1 MKFGLFLVVLGIW
14 SVSSLSDEKKFSTHL
29 HAKFHVKACTNCH
42 DFFIKK
48 RREPLLT
55 IHKDITPDMCLGCHD
70 KSVTGFKDE
79 DEWFAR
85 PGIYTSGMGPKQTCE
100 AIKKDIHAKFK
111 NDSLLARQLEKHL
124 FEDPRVLWSIEGA
137 TPNSGKLP
145 DDKKQINLV
154 KGGLDEWKSQVKAW
168 VQGGM
173 KCN

>member
-79 DEWFAR
+79 D
-85 PGIYTSGMGPKQTCE
+85 SGLPDLVSTLRDGAKQTCE
-100 AIKKDIHAKFK
+100 AIRKIYMPSSKMTH
-111 NDSLLARQLEKHL
+111 
-124 FEDPRVLWSIEGA
+124 
-137 TPNSGKLP
+137 
-145 DDKKQINLV
+145 
-154 KGGLDEWKSQVKAW
+154 
-168 VQGGM
+168 
-173 KCN
+173 C